1 MTTDKPGV
9 MTFLNPEIYS
19 RLVAFKEKQ
28 CLRSLSHAT
37 ELVLGE
43 YFGVDITPITL
54 HQSAPLL
61 ENPPRSPET
70 LAAKVD
76 RLRTDYESFFQ
87 GMVDIQHIIGHLI
100 SLQNSASLASKP
112 VYEHTSALSVSP
124 SWLASP
130 YSSGSSIEPLPDNSP
145 HFQVSSNDV
154 SDHTV
159 SAILARKGL
168 TGLQLADRLKI
179 HSSIISRK
187 KQKSYFK
194 EWTCQL
200 DPIGLSWKYSS
211 VTHRFHPTAH

>member
-9 MTFLNPEIYS
+9 MAFLNPEIYS
-19 RLVAFKEKQ
+19 RLVAFKENHR
-28 CLRSLSHAT
+28 LRSLSHAT
-37 ELVLGE
+37 ELALGE

-54 HQSAPLL
+54 YQSKPSL

-70 LAAKVD
+70 LRAKVD
-76 RLRTDYESFFQ
+76 RLMTDYESFHQ

-100 SLQNSASLASKP
+100 SLQNSASFAP
-112 VYEHTSALSVSP
+112 RPMCEHTSALSVSP
-124 SWLASP
+124 NWLASP
-130 YSSGSSIEPLPDNSP
+130 YFSGSSTEPPPDDSP
-145 HFQVSSNDV
+145 HFQASSNDV

-168 TGLQLADRLKI
+168 TGLQLADRFKV

-194 EWTCQL
+194 EWTRQL

-211 VTHRFHPTAH
+211 ITHRFHPTVH